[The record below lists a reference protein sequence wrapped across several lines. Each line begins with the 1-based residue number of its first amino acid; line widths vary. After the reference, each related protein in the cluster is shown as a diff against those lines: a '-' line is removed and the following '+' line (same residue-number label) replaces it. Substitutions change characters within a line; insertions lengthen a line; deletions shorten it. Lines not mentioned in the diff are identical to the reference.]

1 MELTMRYK
9 VFVLA
14 MIMSGNLGAGG
25 TATPC
30 SNEPQFCQ
38 SSEQLSIRRCKVQLS
53 TESFGE
59 IKWFD
64 AGYLR
69 NKKQILCPTDGQPVG
84 IEFVPTKG
92 SLRNRRLRILLVA
105 DENHNEHHV
114 YSIYCSVLGYKS
126 PGWEIVGSVEVPR
139 TIKQVPVIFENDGK
153 AIIGEKSFELMIL

>member
-1 MELTMRYK
+1 MRYK

-25 TATPC
+25 NITPC
-30 SNEPQFCQ
+30 SNAPEFCQ
-38 SSEQLSIRRCKVQLS
+38 TSEQLSIRRCKVQPPI
-53 TESFGE
+53 ESFGE
-59 IKWFD
+59 ITWFN

-84 IEFVPTKG
+84 IEFVPTEG

-105 DENHNEHHV
+105 DEKHNERRL
-114 YSIYCSVLGYKS
+114 YTIYCSILGYKS
-126 PGWEIVGSVEVPR
+126 PGWEMVGSVEVLR